1 MNEIYF
7 NGITSA
13 NLRQMANVESD
24 DIKRGCKSPSSF
36 CSIPLLAIKS
46 QIVLF
51 ILLSCIFLG
60 HLLSKFQK
68 QQQHY
73 TKLMLQLF
81 NIVMC
86 VNIQVVQNEDRKPIK
101 FHRRT

>member
-1 MNEIYF
+1 MNEINF

-36 CSIPLLAIKS
+36 CSIQLLAIKS

-68 QQQHY
+68 QQQHC
-73 TKLMLQLF
+73 TKLMLELF